1 MWYIYNNYRVRARDL
16 LEIFVDFLFRSLVM
30 LVCIILCNKLF
41 TVNHNIKGIYIYLQ
55 ERKRREI
62 VLIIEVN
69 TNVVDA
75 FGFL

>member
-1 MWYIYNNYRVRARDL
+1 
-16 LEIFVDFLFRSLVM
+16 M

-41 TVNHNIKGIYIYLQ
+41 TVNHRSIFTTILKKYMYLQ
-55 ERKRREI
+55 ERKRRGI

>member
-1 MWYIYNNYRVRARDL
+1 MYL
-16 LEIFVDFLFRSLVM
+16 
-30 LVCIILCNKLF
+30 
-41 TVNHNIKGIYIYLQ
+41 LQ

>member
-1 MWYIYNNYRVRARDL
+1 
-16 LEIFVDFLFRSLVM
+16 M

-69 TNVVDA
+69 TNVVDS
-75 FGFL
+75 FWVLIRIRLQYTVICLCVNYVYFCL